1 MRIQDIQDQ
10 QILGGALVVLGLALG
25 GAAGV
30 AGVLAF
36 DHMALTGPM
45 CGPTLGHCVRCVAAA
60 ALLVAALG
68 VSGTGAWLIK
78 PRTAPRTALSPST

>member
-1 MRIQDIQDQ
+1 MRTQDIQDQ
-10 QILGGALVVLGLALG
+10 QILGAALVVLGLSLA

-30 AGVLAF
+30 AGLLAF

-45 CGPTLGHCVRCVAAA
+45 CGPTLGHCVRCVAAV
-60 ALLVAALG
+60 ALLIAAVG

-78 PRTAPRTALSPST
+78 PRTVLSPAT

>member
-10 QILGGALVVLGLALG
+10 QILGAALVVLGLALG

-78 PRTAPRTALSPST
+78 PRTALSPST

>member
-10 QILGGALVVLGLALG
+10 QILGAALVVLGLALG

-30 AGVLAF
+30 AGMLAF

-78 PRTAPRTALSPST
+78 PRTALSPST